1 MQLSPLSRPTL
12 ATEGSGSGWW
22 VALANPLGRTP
33 AIGFL
38 FTGVTAVAAAA
49 TSLELSKGL
58 VADRTERFLDGQ
70 LASRRHFVEELTPLV
85 GLLRVWMR
93 RGRQPSLQA
102 IALLKSQF
110 ETNHSAPSDG

>member
-1 MQLSPLSRPTL
+1 MTSSRP
-12 ATEGSGSGWW
+12 GRW
-22 VALANPLGRTP
+22 VVWANPLGRAL

-38 FTGVTAVAAAA
+38 FTGITAVAAAA
-49 TSLELSKGL
+49 TSLELREGL
-58 VADRTERFLDGQ
+58 VANRTVLLLKGE
-70 LASRRHFVEELTPLV
+70 LASRRHFVEQLV

-110 ETNHSAPSDG
+110 EANHSAPSDC